1 MTMII
6 KVLGSVENAA
16 GLVDAS
22 YLEGLI
28 KNGSIKAFKRSNRWV
43 KIGRDP
49 IRQNTGD
56 YSGPERRKID
66 QLTW

>member
-1 MTMII
+1 MII
-6 KVLGSVENAA
+6 KVIGTVENAT

-28 KNGSIKAFKRSNRWV
+28 KSGTIKAFKRSNRWV

-49 IRQNTGD
+49 IRQDSGD

-66 QLTW
+66 HLTW

>member
-1 MTMII
+1 MII

-49 IRQNTGD
+49 IRQNTDD